1 MEVIDLAVR
10 LVDATELDQAMN
22 IHMEFIWTTS
32 PVMVVEDITSA
43 VKARILYHSD
53 RLFVYLEIIL
63 KYHI

>member
-1 MEVIDLAVR
+1 LEVIDLAVR

-32 PVMVVEDITSA
+32 PVIVVEDITSA

-53 RLFVYLEIIL
+53 QLFVSSKYRILEP
-63 KYHI
+63 

>member
-1 MEVIDLAVR
+1 
-10 LVDATELDQAMN
+10 
-22 IHMEFIWTTS
+22 MEFIWTTS